1 MLVAQRAAGAAAAAL
16 IALATGGVGLVD
28 GVFGLYDSTAEELA
42 DLFGVDEA
50 PPAAVAAVRV
60 LRPVYEPLK
69 SLSPSCTAALYPE
82 FNDDLDWNDCSLL
95 PRRVFW
101 RSGVRAPLV
110 VQQTMRTD
118 NMWDASTGS
127 AVWGGGVVLKTYM
140 EGLGEEFWAGKR
152 VVELGTGTGLG
163 AITAA
168 KLGAVE
174 VLATDRDV
182 AVLRLAEANARA
194 NGVRVGDGASRPFRT
209 ALLEWGPRPGEGD
222 GSSSTAPAGG
232 ALSVDAQQWDMVV
245 GADLTYNRDAWPLLV
260 QTIKRLNA
268 PVILT
273 ASERR
278 VDELAN
284 LQAFFAQSGLR
295 YEVAPSP
302 MERGYG
308 REKVRVYRIAVE
320 QQQ

>member
-1 MLVAQRAAGAAAAAL
+1 VCAAWSRGAPHGRRENVDEPVHRSLPGSTWSTWILEHLSAVAELPTYTGSVGSMLVAQRAAGAAAAAL

-50 PPAAVAAVRV
+50 PPAAVAAVRA

-127 AVWGGGVVLKTYM
+127 
-140 EGLGEEFWAGKR
+140 
-152 VVELGTGTGLG
+152 
-163 AITAA
+163 
-168 KLGAVE
+168 
-174 VLATDRDV
+174 
-182 AVLRLAEANARA
+182 
-194 NGVRVGDGASRPFRT
+194 
-209 ALLEWGPRPGEGD
+209 
-222 GSSSTAPAGG
+222 
-232 ALSVDAQQWDMVV
+232 
-245 GADLTYNRDAWPLLV
+245 
-260 QTIKRLNA
+260 
-268 PVILT
+268 
-273 ASERR
+273 
-278 VDELAN
+278 
-284 LQAFFAQSGLR
+284 
-295 YEVAPSP
+295 VAPRALQPSNNLLLTSA
-302 MERGYG
+302 R
-308 REKVRVYRIAVE
+308 
-320 QQQ
+320 